1 MRDFLL
7 LGLFPFLVFFAFRK
21 PFIGLALWLW
31 TSLVPTHIWAYGIAT
46 SIKWNMIFAGI
57 TIIGFF
63 LSKNNNKPSANS
75 LFVLLIL
82 FFLHATLSTIF
93 NIGFDPH
100 VWQEWEYL
108 FKSIVFFIF
117 VVLIVHKKIHIE
129 ALMWACVFSISIRAA
144 GDGVSVLLSGG
155 GHVVRGLSPT
165 FPDNNLS
172 ALATLMC
179 LPMLFYLYTQYKQH
193 ILFKAGLLGLIF
205 TNVLF
210 VLGSDSRGGFLG
222 LLVLAGYFFVK
233 SKKKVPILI
242 GLTLISLIGL
252 SVMDNA
258 WFDRMNTIQNAN
270 QDGSFMSRVVSWK
283 VALLLAIENP
293 IFGGGFDAA
302 AYKPTWQA
310 LVLNFDKVNFIP
322 SPEPKVTHVSHSI
335 YFQVLGDLGF
345 IGLILFLI
353 ILNKTYQQFN
363 FLRKS
368 KGEAWLTSL
377 GTFMTL
383 SIVAFAVSGAA
394 LNAAYNEIFLMLV
407 GLAIAT
413 SRSCFLSIQAT
424 IVQTGFKK

>member
-7 LGLFPFLVFFAFRK
+7 LGLLPFLVYFAFRK

-46 SIKWNMIFAGI
+46 SIKWNMIFAVI

-63 LSKNNNKPSANS
+63 VSKNKNRFSAHS
-75 LFVLLIL
+75 LFILLIL

-93 NIGFDPH
+93 NIGFEPH

-108 FKSIVFFIF
+108 LKSIVFFIF

-129 ALMWACVFSISIRAA
+129 ALMWACVLSISIRAA

-155 GHVVRGLSPT
+155 GHVVSGLSPT

-179 LPMLFYLYTQYKQH
+179 LPMLFYLYTQHKQYL
-193 ILFKAGLLGLIF
+193 LFKFGLLGLIF

-233 SKKKVPILI
+233 SKRKIPILI
-242 GLTLISLIGL
+242 GLILVSIIGL

-293 IFGGGFDAA
+293 LLGGGFDAA

-310 LVLNFDKVNFIP
+310 LVLNFNKVDFIP
-322 SPEPKVTHVSHSI
+322 SPDPQVTHVSHSI

-345 IGLILFLI
+345 VGLILFLT
-353 ILNKTYQQFN
+353 ILNKTYKQFN
-363 FLRKS
+363 LLRKS
-368 KGEAWLTSL
+368 NKEEWLTSL

-394 LNAAYNEIFLMLV
+394 LNAAYNEIFFMLIGV
-407 GLAIAT
+407 SITAKKI
-413 SRSCFLSIQAT
+413 LSYYSQNQI
-424 IVQTGFKK
+424 FK